1 MTTELQMKAN
11 TQNAQLSTG
20 PLSLEGKQIVSRNAI
35 KHGIFAKDLVINSGD
50 GRENLQEYQELLSDL
65 RKDLKP
71 VGRMESILVEK
82 IAVNYWRLRRMVR
95 YETGAIR
102 GGLDEY
108 RESVVRSQNQWAYRH
123 LELEYYSYSDEISD
137 IAFQQQQLKVELI
150 SSPSFDPA
158 VEQIAWE
165 YVLRGRFH
173 KMIDDPAEED
183 LIPARKYVAGLSPQ
197 MRGKLRK
204 EMLEEAENI
213 LAEMEKV
220 RALQIKFDRT
230 EKEKSLPALAHLNK
244 VIKYENSLE
253 GSIFKNLAALRSLQ
267 QCRDSERRLEKDGN

>member
-1 MTTELQMKAN
+1 M
-11 TQNAQLSTG
+11 
-20 PLSLEGKQIVSRNAI
+20 
-35 KHGIFAKDLVINSGD
+35 INSGD

-108 RESVVRSQNQWAYRH
+108 RESVVKSQNQWAYRH
-123 LELEYYSYSDEISD
+123 LELEYCSYSDEISD

-158 VEQIAWE
+158 AEQIAWE

-173 KMIDDPAEED
+173 KMINHPSEED
-183 LIPARKYVAGLSPQ
+183 LYPS
-197 MRGKLRK
+197 
-204 EMLEEAENI
+204 
-213 LAEMEKV
+213 
-220 RALQIKFDRT
+220 
-230 EKEKSLPALAHLNK
+230 
-244 VIKYENSLE
+244 
-253 GSIFKNLAALRSLQ
+253 
-267 QCRDSERRLEKDGN
+267 